1 MGVTSIG
8 GHTRPDCNARYD
20 VRIKLVETWLFVCLT
35 WRGNVGR
42 LFMMVL
48 HVVLT
53 PWNPGRWLVESELIQ
68 HVFEILDSDWLC
80 DEVTSITTYMYILVC
95 ISFIICNKVGGLF
108 TLQSTLWVSSL
119 KMFTIINYYYNN
131 YNNNNHNYNVL
142 TITIIITNLRFLRS
156 DWPST
161 ALMTVLLEQYASCL
175 NNWIVRAI
183 TRALKWLFFFTA
195 SKKNL
200 GISFVLI

>member
-1 MGVTSIG
+1 MGTQGNSFVLCLCQADYLIF
-8 GHTRPDCNARYD
+8 
-20 VRIKLVETWLFVCLT
+20 LFT
-35 WRGNVGR
+35 
-42 LFMMVL
+42 
-48 HVVLT
+48 
-53 PWNPGRWLVESELIQ
+53 
-68 HVFEILDSDWLC
+68 HVFL
-80 DEVTSITTYMYILVC
+80 C

-195 SKKNL
+195 SKTKFL
-200 GISFVLI
+200 ISCVLT